1 MTDRI
6 ERLYRCMEEQQAEA
20 VIVSDGCNMRYLSGF
35 SGATGYLYV
44 SRARRVILTDS
55 RYTTQAQEESTDF
68 EVLEINRQGRLPGEP
83 GENGVRGRGKK
94 HRL

>member
-55 RYTTQAQEESTDF
+55 R
-68 EVLEINRQGRLPGEP
+68 
-83 GENGVRGRGKK
+83 
-94 HRL
+94 